1 MRAARRLGLYLA
13 PTLDGVPP
21 RRSGR
26 AERHRGVHRQL
37 DGSRVGLVADDGQSG
52 VAGYAAGEVHDDG
65 EGFIDFVAVDP
76 ASRGTGVG
84 RQLVVAI
91 TRQLL
96 DRSMLGRASR
106 CRTIERRPGPF
117 TNDSAFRPDGSLI
130 AYRSWTL

>member
-1 MRAARRLGLYLA
+1 MECRLA
-13 PTLDGVPP
+13 EP
-21 RRSGR
+21 GR

-37 DGSRVGLVADDGQSG
+37 DGSRVGLVADGGHGG

-76 ASRGTGVG
+76 PRGTGVG

>member
-1 MRAARRLGLYLA
+1 
-13 PTLDGVPP
+13 
-21 RRSGR
+21 
-26 AERHRGVHRQL
+26 
-37 DGSRVGLVADDGQSG
+37 VGLVADEGHGG

-96 DRSMLGRASR
+96 DRSMLGCASR
-106 CRTIERRPGPF
+106 CRTIERRTGPF
-117 TNDSAFRPDGSLI
+117 TNDSASGPTDRSSPTARGCCNDTSLVGPP
-130 AYRSWTL
+130 ALSMPTSTTRTTAALPGPR